1 MGKRPAALKIR
12 NQIRSVNRRLAKD
25 NAEPRNADRS
35 LWSELAVV
43 SFAGVTGLSEDLQI
57 DPETVLC
64 DLLADLMHWCDVQK
78 TNHSEVESIDF
89 ESALSRARGHYS
101 EECANEQ
108 KDVQIDAL
116 PSPSL

>member
-1 MGKRPAALKIR
+1 MKGSCEGNRQLVPIDSIRSHKRGERWMGKRPAALKIR

-89 ESALSRARGHYS
+89 E
-101 EECANEQ
+101 
-108 KDVQIDAL
+108 
-116 PSPSL
+116 